1 MSTLLMLL
9 SAFDVHDGHR
19 LYPDLRV
26 IMEVC
31 LSLSCGVAA
40 PQLPEISYPQRIS
53 YADCRLHIWFS
64 LAVFISL
71 VTQFRTPCN
80 ASHIFLRQ
88 MAASSQ
94 GLDSFGKLCHSH
106 LPPFYITLPFGNVC
120 TYILALPFGSVNTQ
134 NGVDAMDFP
143 TRLKKLRTD
152 HHLTQKQVYEAIGM
166 SSLGYQRY
174 EYGERKP
181 SFDMLIALADCFD
194 VSIDYLVG
202 RTDNPKIN
210 R

>member
-1 MSTLLMLL
+1 MAM
-9 SAFDVHDGHR
+9 
-19 LYPDLRV
+19 
-26 IMEVC
+26 
-31 LSLSCGVAA
+31 
-40 PQLPEISYPQRIS
+40 
-53 YADCRLHIWFS
+53 YAK
-64 LAVFISL
+64 
-71 VTQFRTPCN
+71 N
-80 ASHIFLRQ
+80 AKH
-88 MAASSQ
+88 
-94 GLDSFGKLCHSH
+94 
-106 LPPFYITLPFGNVC
+106 ITLPFGNVY

>member
-1 MSTLLMLL
+1 M
-9 SAFDVHDGHR
+9 
-19 LYPDLRV
+19 
-26 IMEVC
+26 
-31 LSLSCGVAA
+31 SCGVAA

-53 YADCRLHIWFS
+53 YADCRLHIWVS

-106 LPPFYITLPFGNVC
+106 LPPFYITLPFGNVY